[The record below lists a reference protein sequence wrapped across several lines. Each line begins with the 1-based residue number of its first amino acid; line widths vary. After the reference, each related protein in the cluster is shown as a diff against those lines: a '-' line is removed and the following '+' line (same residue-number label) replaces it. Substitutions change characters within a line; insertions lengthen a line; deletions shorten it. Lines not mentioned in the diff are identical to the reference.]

1 VDWGTLLLFAT
12 LTAGAAVTIR
22 PLWSDLYLAG
32 GDIPNH
38 VRLLAS
44 AAHELAAGRW
54 LLSFVNDSTVA
65 FQPYFRYYTV
75 TASAMGGVIKIVS
88 GTSAYKALLVYAG
101 LAFIVAGI
109 GVYRLCRYFRADRV
123 LAVLAAC
130 AYAFSPYAFDNL
142 YHRGDTTE
150 FSVNALWPLAMYGF
164 LRCYATAGRRYFWR
178 SVALAAILM
187 LTHKIMLPWF
197 FCLMALFVAIVALGS
212 APLST
217 VRWRRLVSRALPVG
231 VAVVI
236 GFLIVAPYWLEAYAY
251 ALPRMVMAKF
261 VVLLYEY
268 LTQGWRSLWPFYSEA
283 PGAAKGTGIAV
294 QVGAPAV
301 VGLLLACLFWRRP
314 SRLAAAVVAAVS
326 LAFVVSLGNPW
337 RFTPAVFQGIQF
349 PYRLLSMVTLYG
361 SLGLALA
368 ATQLAARRPRARGAV
383 LVFVGA
389 IVAWTSVEF
398 YRPPPSSG
406 PRPDAR
412 QWEHGD
418 IGLTVFAEW
427 PAKDT
432 EALMADRRSFYDPTW
447 VATLNS
453 MVLRFYGQVPSVPGA
468 VQIPRSSVNVQ
479 GGSATVTVTAERR
492 TLYVFPLQYTELNR
506 ASDSGRPVDLI
517 NVDAKAAAWLDPG
530 VHAIAITR
538 GWWPVGLVAAAIG
551 LIAVV
556 IISISPWR
564 GSRRMGL

>member
-1 VDWGTLLLFAT
+1 
-12 LTAGAAVTIR
+12 
-22 PLWSDLYLAG
+22 
-32 GDIPNH
+32 
-38 VRLLAS
+38 
-44 AAHELAAGRW
+44 
-54 LLSFVNDSTVA
+54 LSFVNDSTVA

-75 TASAMGGVIKIVS
+75 TASLIGGVIKIVS

-101 LAFIVAGI
+101 LAFVVAGV
-109 GVYRLCRYFRADRV
+109 GVYRLCRYFRADRIP
-123 LAVLAAC
+123 AVLAAC

-178 SVALAAILM
+178 SVGLAAILM

-197 FCLMALFVAIVALGS
+197 FCLMALFVAIVTLGS

-217 VRWRRLVSRALPVG
+217 VRCRRLVSRALPVG
-231 VAVVI
+231 AAVVI
-236 GFLIVAPYWLEAYAY
+236 GFLLVAPYWLEAYAY
-251 ALPRMVMAKF
+251 ALPRVSMAQF
-261 VVLLYEY
+261 VVVFHEH

-294 QVGAPAV
+294 QAGAPAV
-301 VGLLLACLFWRRP
+301 LGLLLACLFWRRP

-337 RFTPAVFQGIQF
+337 RFTPAVFEGIQF

-368 ATQLAARRPRARGAV
+368 ATQLAARTLRARRVV
-383 LVFVGA
+383 LVLVGA
-389 IVAWTSVEF
+389 SVAWTSVEF

-427 PAKDT
+427 PAKET
-432 EALMADRRSFYDPTW
+432 EALMADQRSLYDPTW
-447 VATLNS
+447 VDTLNS

-506 ASDSGRPVDLI
+506 ASDSGRPVDLV

-530 VHAIAITR
+530 VHTIAITR

-551 LIAVV
+551 LIAALVV
-556 IISISPWR
+556 SIGPWR
-564 GSRRMGL
+564 RSRRIGF